1 MAEKGNDE
9 RSTNAAE
16 GKQSKRESGNPGGG
30 QGRRDDVG
38 RSGVYP
44 MSGPHPAGNAPIR
57 TEGAW
62 GQGERG
68 AAGYEDDGSSE
79 LSYEGGQGSGGPAGE
94 QARKAGPGP
103 EPARGSG
110 REIPRGEWL
119 SFLDGFSRQHEG
131 WLVTLEVP
139 EEQGRS
145 EVEAQ
150 DLKLEG
156 ITPEHSEGHDRISI
170 ALGKEPDDHLTHFVS
185 DPIRLTFMEEEGGG
199 HLGLQ
204 IEAADGSRTVVRFR
218 GPARPESL
226 NDVAA

>member
-1 MAEKGNDE
+1 MAENSRDE
-9 RSTNAAE
+9 RSTEAAE
-16 GKQSKRESGNPGGG
+16 RNQSKGESGNPGGG

-44 MSGPHPAGNAPIR
+44 MSGPHPAGEAPIR
-57 TEGAW
+57 TEAAW

-68 AAGYEDDGSSE
+68 AAGYEDHGSSE
-79 LSYEGGQGSGGPAGE
+79 LSYKGGQARGGGE
-94 QARKAGPGP
+94 QAPTAGRVP
-103 EPARGSG
+103 EAARGNG

-131 WLVTLEVP
+131 WLVTLEIP

-145 EVEAQ
+145 EVEAKG
-150 DLKLEG
+150 LKLEG

-170 ALGKEPDDHLTHFVS
+170 ALGKAPDDHLTHFVS
-185 DPIRLTFMEEEGGG
+185 DPKRLIFMEEEDGG
-199 HLGLQ
+199 HTVLQ
-204 IEAADGSRTVVRFR
+204 IEAAGGSRTVVRFR
-218 GPARPESL
+218 GPARPETV